1 MPINCHNIIIIII
14 IINNIQHTI
23 NYTYNIYRKQ
33 ARYNSIGINCVF
45 GSAFTYIVH
54 DIPHKSRITNMVNS
68 PACCNFRISDFFR
81 FLLLFLARHTIG
93 NVILPPDRALLLLL
107 SRIERRPLV
116 KYYFYYHLIVVLCW
130 LRFFFCCFF
139 FLLVGTVLMMCK
151 QNAGACRMEYVVRRR
166 PSHAIKNILLYSNLL
181 FTLCQHKLK
190 CFIYIYINL

>member
-1 MPINCHNIIIIII
+1 
-14 IINNIQHTI
+14 
-23 NYTYNIYRKQ
+23 
-33 ARYNSIGINCVF
+33 
-45 GSAFTYIVH
+45 
-54 DIPHKSRITNMVNS
+54 MVNS

-130 LRFFFCCFF
+130 LRFFFCFF

-190 CFIYIYINL
+190 CFSIYANFAFKCMLFILNICISLGTYVAHSGIIIIMIIENVSNKKIYI